1 MASFAKRYF
10 NVYELYKFNLLSD
23 PGSEEIYLSFQN
35 GWQTKSYTVVKS
47 TQVRTFDEVKAYC
60 DQFGMKMPVPQSK
73 EECKELGKLAERT
86 P

>member
-1 MASFAKRYF
+1 MMMYSSS
-10 NVYELYKFNLLSD
+10 LTLLSD
-23 PGSEEIYLSFQN
+23 PGSQEITVSFKN

-47 TQVRTFDEVKAYC
+47 KQVRTFDEVKAYC

-73 EECKELGKLAERT
+73 DECKQLGKLAEPT